1 MIFDSTFVIAMER
14 KRTRATAQAF
24 LARHQDRPARLPIV
38 VFGELAAGYETLAE
52 LRANI
57 EPAYTVEVLTEEIAW
72 HASRIQRAVS
82 KAGFPI
88 GENDTW
94 IAAFALAFREPLVS
108 RDTDFDRV
116 VAAGLPLQLIRF

>member
-1 MIFDSTFVIAMER
+1 VIYDSTFLIAWER
-14 KRTRATAQAF
+14 KRTRAAAQSF

-57 EPAYTVEVLTEEIAW
+57 EPAYTVESLTEEIAW
-72 HASRIQRAVS
+72 QASRIQRAVEA
-82 KAGFPI
+82 AGTPI

-94 IAAFALAFREPLVS
+94 IAAFALAFGEPLVS
-108 RDTDFDRV
+108 RDADFAKV
-116 VAAGLPLQLIRF
+116 VSAGLPLQLMRF